1 MAITHVDDIW
11 HFFFKFSWIL
21 KGPYNVSPAKN
32 FVYSLKQ
39 FVNIGHERSDWNNS
53 QKVKECHKWLLNGE
67 GSLGCHTYCDTRIS
81 FILFI
86 SEYSWHLHLVSLPV
100 STLYDLGLLRLGLH
114 TVVKLTSISKS
125 PKPLIYEGCPM
136 CDMHCMIPQKSNMNK
151 RGLKYK
157 ISIFEMHHGTLI

>member
-11 HFFFKFSWIL
+11 HFFFKFSWIF

-53 QKVKECHKWLLNGE
+53 QKVTECHKWLLNGE
-67 GSLGCHTYCDTRIS
+67 SSLGCHTYCDTRIS

-86 SEYSWHLHLVSLPV
+86 SENSWHSHLVSLPV

-114 TVVKLTSISKS
+114 TVVKLVRCVIC
-125 PKPLIYEGCPM
+125 IVWY
-136 CDMHCMIPQKSNMNK
+136 HK
-151 RGLKYK
+151 RVTWTNAVWNTKFPFLKC
-157 ISIFEMHHGTLI
+157 IMVRWFR